1 MEKASPFYLRRV
13 EGGVE
18 LVQVHDPGAV
28 RQGRVQHP
36 TPRRRRLPGPVRQH
50 VVDHL
55 TRMLVGLRRRVPQ
68 ARAELV
74 LAELVL
80 LLASVDV
87 VVRVPHVAFTP
98 GQ

>member
-1 MEKASPFYLRRV
+1 M
-13 EGGVE
+13 E
-18 LVQVHDPGAV
+18 LVKIYNPSPV
-28 RQGRVQHP
+28 RQSGIEHP
-36 TPRRRRLPGPVRQH
+36 TPRRWGLARIVAEH

-55 TRMLVGLRRRVPQ
+55 TRMLVGLRRCVPQ
-68 ARAELV
+68 ASAELV

-87 VVRVPHVAFTP
+87 VVRVPHVAFAP